1 MKDFSSSVRLHESS
15 SMSSLMRHLRR
26 SVKVW
31 QHKKKKKEKKKEVDS
46 ASRLLSILVKQFCTS
61 LFITIL
67 GCLVEIKSMQDVD
80 DSRM

>member
-1 MKDFSSSVRLHESS
+1 MNQVQWVHSWDIYEDLWRFGST
-15 SMSSLMRHLRR
+15 
-26 SVKVW
+26 
-31 QHKKKKKEKKKEVDS
+31 QKKKKKKKEVDS

-80 DSRM
+80 DGRMWIGIV

>member
-1 MKDFSSSVRLHESS
+1 MKDFSYSIRLHKSV
-15 SMSSLMRHLRR
+15 SMSSLIRHLQR
-26 SVKVW
+26 SAKVW
-31 QHKKKKKEKKKEVDS
+31 QHKKKKEVDS
-46 ASRLLSILVKQFCTS
+46 ASWLLSILVKQFCTS

>member
-31 QHKKKKKEKKKEVDS
+31 QHKKKKKKEVDS

-80 DSRM
+80 DGRM